1 VIVILARQGDESARS
16 LAARWSAHGA
26 LLLSPP
32 DLSIPGWQYNP
43 LAAEA
48 SAAVIS
54 RRAIG
59 TSEITGVLTRLSWVF
74 EHELIQVAPND
85 RAYAASEMNAFLLAL
100 LDGLACPLL
109 NRPTTTCLSGP
120 CWRKERWVHFAA
132 RLGIPVCPVR
142 REARLSDALSPEE
155 PQSPSKSVTV
165 VGDRCFGETE
175 KTIANC
181 ARQLASA
188 AGVDLLRVH
197 FRNVDGEPR
206 LLGADLC
213 PDISSTN
220 VADAVLDYF
229 CGNHSAL
236 KNRQRTSGDLT
247 MI

>member
-26 LLLSPP
+26 LLLSAP

-48 SAAVIS
+48 NAAVIS

-59 TSEITGVLTRLSWVF
+59 ASEITGVLTRLSWIF
-74 EHELIQVAPND
+74 GHELIQVAPND
-85 RAYAASEMNAFLLAL
+85 RAYAASEMNAFLLAW

-109 NRPTTTCLSGP
+109 NRPTATCLSGP

-142 REARLSDALSPEE
+142 REARPSDALPEE
-155 PQSPSKSVTV
+155 PRSPSKSVTV

-175 KTIANC
+175 KAIADC
-181 ARQLASA
+181 ARRLASA
-188 AGVDLLRVH
+188 AGLDLLGVH
-197 FRNVDGEPR
+197 FRDVDGEPR

-213 PDISSTN
+213 PDLSSTN

-229 CGNHSAL
+229 SGNRSAR
-236 KNRQRTSGDLT
+236 KNRQRSSDYLT
-247 MI
+247 MV

>member
-1 VIVILARQGDESARS
+1 MIVILARQGDESARS

-43 LAAEA
+43 LVAEA

-109 NRPTTTCLSGP
+109 NRPTATCLSGP

-175 KTIANC
+175 KAIADC
-181 ARQLASA
+181 ARRLASA
-188 AGVDLLRVH
+188 AGLDLLGVRARRRH
-197 FRNVDGEPR
+197 QAG
-206 LLGADLC
+206 
-213 PDISSTN
+213 
-220 VADAVLDYF
+220 
-229 CGNHSAL
+229 
-236 KNRQRTSGDLT
+236 
-247 MI
+247 

>member
-1 VIVILARQGDESARS
+1 VLVILARQGDESARS

-59 TSEITGVLTRLSWVF
+59 ASEITGVLTRLSWIF
-74 EHELIQVAPND
+74 GHELIQVAPND
-85 RAYAASEMNAFLLAL
+85 RAYAASEMNAFLLAW

-109 NRPTTTCLSGP
+109 NRPTATCLSGP

-142 REARLSDALSPEE
+142 REARPSDALPEE
-155 PQSPSKSVTV
+155 PRSPSKSVTV

-175 KTIANC
+175 KAIADC
-181 ARQLASA
+181 ARRLASA
-188 AGVDLLRVH
+188 AGLDLLGVH
-197 FRNVDGEPR
+197 FRDVDGEPR

-213 PDISSTN
+213 PDLSSTK

-229 CGNHSAL
+229 SGNRSAQ
-236 KNRQRTSGDLT
+236 KNRQRSSDYLT
-247 MI
+247 MV